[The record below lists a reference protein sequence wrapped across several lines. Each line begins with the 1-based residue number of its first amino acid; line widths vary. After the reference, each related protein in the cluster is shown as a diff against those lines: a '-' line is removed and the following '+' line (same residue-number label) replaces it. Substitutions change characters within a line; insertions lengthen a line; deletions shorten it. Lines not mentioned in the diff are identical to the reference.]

1 MKKLLSV
8 CLGAALLCSTAMASN
23 PEITETE
30 PGTRVCCGDPAAL
43 VEDTDGDGEGDKVY
57 LYVGHDT
64 GDGAYY
70 SMPDY
75 LCYSTT
81 DMVNWTYEG
90 VPLRAGDFSWGSP
103 NDAWASQ
110 VIKYGDKYYFY
121 NSKNSSGMSVAVSD
135 SPTGP
140 FKDARNGVRLIEPG
154 FTNGK
159 VGWDDIDPTVWVETV
174 DGVEHRYLMWGNSNL
189 YLAELNED
197 MISLAG
203 GREGIRELTVNG
215 IPANSQYTEAPWI
228 YRRPGDGRY
237 YVFFAS
243 NWHEELSYAVAD
255 NIWGP
260 YEYAGLV
267 MGVGASSNT
276 NHPAVIDFRGQTYII
291 YHTGAQPKGGGYL
304 RSVCVDRLYFDENG
318 GVAQL
323 EESSVG
329 LDGQAVSLSLDGEKL
344 TQVHVDNSLLP
355 SAYPAG
361 TTLKLGAS
369 ALYPN
374 DSLWEITEG
383 NGGVYIQSV
392 NKMGYYVTEYRGMAK
407 LLHDNDDSAASLDA
421 RTFIPHEDGGLTAYE
436 SKSLPGKYLAADEY
450 GNIILADEPAC
461 FEITALAEQ
470 SLSVSLENGEILIS
484 GTNEPGAELIIV
496 ISAPDGTRIAYSRAD
511 GEGRFAYGFLPE
523 GSGTYRI
530 TASGRVAEITVG
542 GDGE

>member
-1 MKKLLSV
+1 MKKLLSI
-8 CLGAALLCSTAMASN
+8 CLGAALVCSAAAASN

-30 PGTRVCCGDPAAL
+30 PGTRVYCGDPAAL
-43 VEDTDGDGEGDKVY
+43 VEDTDGDGVGDKVY

-70 SMPDY
+70 NMPDY
-75 LCYSTT
+75 LCYSTD
-81 DMVNWTYEG
+81 DMVNWKYEG

-121 NSKNSSGMSVAVSD
+121 NSKNSSGMSVAVAD

-140 FKDARNGVRLIEPG
+140 FKDAKNGVRLVEPG

-197 MISLAG
+197 MISLKG
-203 GREGIRELTVNG
+203 GSGGIKELTING
-215 IPANSQYTEAPWI
+215 IPSDSQYTEAPWI
-228 YRRPGDGRY
+228 YRRAGDSRY

-276 NHPAVIDFRGQTYII
+276 NHPAIIDFKGQTYII
-291 YHTGAQPKGGGYL
+291 YHTGAQPNGGGYL

-344 TQVHVDNSLLP
+344 TQVHMDNSTLP

-361 TTLKLGAS
+361 TTLKLGENG
-369 ALYPN
+369 LYPN

-407 LLHDNDDSAASLDA
+407 LLHDDDDSAASLDA
-421 RTFIPHEDGGLTAYE
+421 RTFIPREDGGLTAYE
-436 SKSLPGKYLAADEY
+436 SKSLPGKYLATDGY
-450 GNIILADEPAC
+450 GNIVLSEEPAY
-461 FEITALAEQ
+461 FETAALAEQ
-470 SLSVSLENGEILIS
+470 SLSLSLENGEIVIS
-484 GTNEPGAELIIV
+484 GTNRPGAELIIV
-496 ISAPDGTRIAYSRAD
+496 ISAPDGTHIAYSKAD
-511 GEGRFAYGFLPE
+511 GEGGFAYGFVPE
-523 GSGTYRI
+523 ASGTYRI